1 MSSTNRIPLY
11 LIAPSGAVADINSAL
26 KGINWLSEKGFV
38 PFNNHS
44 IDRKYQRFAGTD
56 LERVEEINSVAHLVN
71 MNKTHS
77 IAMGVRGGYG
87 LSRIL
92 SSIDWDSLASAVDNG
107 LTLVGHS
114 DFTALS
120 LALLAKSG
128 RYSLSGPMLA
138 PDFSNLNISE
148 FTWNSFEKAVLKKE
162 FDFNLAHE
170 QNFVTS
176 DFEINDGILWGG
188 NLTILVSLLG
198 TDFFPSP
205 EKIDNGI
212 LFIEDINEHPYR
224 IERMLLQLIESHALD
239 NQKAIILGSFTEY
252 KLGKND
258 DGYNFNNAILKIQE
272 SLSQAKLNIP
282 IFNGFPFGHIPDKLT
297 VPVGTRCKFQGN
309 SFGFKIFSKW
319 ESLI

>member
-1 MSSTNRIPLY
+1 MTFSLRIPIY
-11 LIAPSGAVADINSAL
+11 LIAPSGAVTDTNSAL
-26 KGINWLSEKGFV
+26 EGINWLSNKGFA
-38 PFNNHS
+38 PFHTHS
-44 IDRKYQRFAGTD
+44 IERKYQRFAGTD
-56 LERVEEINSVAHLVN
+56 LERVEEINSLADLI
-71 MNKTHS
+71 NKEKTSS
-77 IAMGVRGGYG
+77 IAMAVRGGYG
-87 LSRIL
+87 ISRIL
-92 SSIDWDSLASAVDNG
+92 SSIDWGSLSCAVDNG

-148 FTWNSFEKAVLKKE
+148 FTWRSFEAAVRKKE
-162 FDFNLAHE
+162 FDFNLSHE

-198 TDFFPSP
+198 TQFFPPP
-205 EKIDNGI
+205 EKVGNGI

-239 NQKAIILGSFTEY
+239 NQKAIILGSFTDY
-252 KLGKND
+252 KLSEND
-258 DGYNFNNAILKIQE
+258 GGYNLNNAILKFQE

-282 IFNGFPFGHIPDKLT
+282 IFTGLPFGHIRDKLT
-297 VPVGTRCKFQGN
+297 IPIGTHCKFQGN
-309 SFGFKIFSKW
+309 SFGFKISSKW
-319 ESLI
+319 